1 MPSTNKKRKLKYGL
15 SSQKIEIGRLLA
27 QQPQSRVEWFLEK
40 LPSQFTGH

>member
-1 MPSTNKKRKLKYGL
+1 MPSMNKKRKLKYGL

-27 QQPQSRVEWFLEK
+27 AAAVEWFLEK